1 MKCNEKDER
10 HSQVGAKCQGE
21 QAGNCTPGMEL
32 PSSLQGSALPWG
44 TCRDPSP
51 TSPLPQPYSPGLLLP
66 PLPPELEH
74 QVPALSCH
82 LSLSPIL
89 SGPHPTFLL
98 ALKNEYPAFIPASH
112 LEGRKDMGG
121 KPIEIWDDR
130 GIGAELQRSD
140 TDVAGRGKAF
150 GGGVAEWLGVISG
163 GPGELQA
170 LDSERHL
177 F

>member
-1 MKCNEKDER
+1 
-10 HSQVGAKCQGE
+10 
-21 QAGNCTPGMEL
+21 
-32 PSSLQGSALPWG
+32 
-44 TCRDPSP
+44 
-51 TSPLPQPYSPGLLLP
+51 
-66 PLPPELEH
+66 
-74 QVPALSCH
+74 
-82 LSLSPIL
+82 
-89 SGPHPTFLL
+89 
-98 ALKNEYPAFIPASH
+98 
-112 LEGRKDMGG
+112 MGG
-121 KPIEIWDDR
+121 KPIESWDDR